1 MVSLFALLLAG
12 ATATPVPA
20 TLLREPVRVEIV
32 AEGSVETPPD
42 RFRISGML
50 MVRGAS
56 FDIAQAELDR
66 HRVAIVR
73 EMAALGATVSPR
85 ESPPLLGFIGNEQ
98 SVDDGTPPAP
108 APASISLPDE
118 FSFDA
123 ADRATADRV
132 LAALTKD
139 GVTNGKIAGLLSDD
153 IAATDR
159 ARAAAIGV
167 AYSKGQRMAAALGMH
182 VSALRRI
189 SDQAETPENYMAR
202 LAEHL
207 GQAMTPASGNVRT
220 SATLLVEFELKPAP

>member
-1 MVSLFALLLAG
+1 MVSLFALVLAG

-50 MVRGAS
+50 MVRGA
-56 FDIAQAELDR
+56 FDIAQAELDKR
-66 HRVAIVR
+66 RVAIVR

-98 SVDDGTPPAP
+98 SVDDGAASAP

-189 SDQAETPENYMAR
+189 SDQAEAPENYMAR
-202 LAEHL
+202 LEEHL
-207 GQAMTPASGNVRT
+207 GRAMTPASGNVRT